1 MLEAPLAALA
11 VGRPAGL
18 TTAIRWS
25 SSRRIEGCGVLA
37 AMVQALRRKIVLA
50 SGSPRRRALALA
62 EGWEVQVVPPPEMAE
77 ATAAARGADE
87 SLEAYVLRLARVK
100 GRAVADLGIGG
111 TILACDTLS
120 EVDGAALGKP
130 ADRDDARRMLTLLSG
145 RVHRVLTGVWLRA
158 AADLRVTQQPVDAA
172 EAVEESLL
180 EMGPLSDGLLEWY
193 LDSGMWQGKAG
204 ACGFQDERLPLRLV
218 AGSGS
223 NVVGLPLERV
233 RAMLADLDQ
242 RPDSHGLS

>member
-1 MLEAPLAALA
+1 
-11 VGRPAGL
+11 
-18 TTAIRWS
+18 
-25 SSRRIEGCGVLA
+25 
-37 AMVQALRRKIVLA
+37 MVQALRRKIVLA

-242 RPDSHGLS
+242 RPYSHGLS